1 MRGMAEERGK
11 RRIANLKFQ
20 KRQRARAVRGSE
32 FAEERYEADGEEQSN
47 AQDDHC
53 GEIRLIETS
62 AK

>member
-1 MRGMAEERGK
+1 
-11 RRIANLKFQ
+11 LKFQ